1 VKDDGPGIASAKP
14 KDGLGISST
23 RARLERLYGAKHRFE
38 LQNGVQ
44 AGFIVTLALP
54 FELMVEEAME
64 KNQARDSK

>member
-1 VKDDGPGIASAKP
+1 
-14 KDGLGISST
+14 
-23 RARLERLYGAKHRFE
+23 

-54 FELMVEEAME
+54 FQLMVEEMME